1 MRYDLIVLFAM
12 NSLQLS
18 LNDILTLLSI
28 LAVGMIIILT
38 YHLIFVSVSLRRIT
52 DRLDQLSK
60 DVEAVILKPIGAV
73 DYMLDWFLS
82 MVDSMKAGHEEKTK
96 KKEHK

>member
-1 MRYDLIVLFAM
+1 MET
-12 NSLQLS
+12 LQLS

-28 LAVGMIIILT
+28 LAVGMLVILM

-52 DRLDQLSK
+52 DRMDQLSK

-82 MVDSMKAGHEEKTK
+82 MVDSMKADHTSVEK
-96 KKEHK
+96 KKKSHK

>member
-1 MRYDLIVLFAM
+1 MET
-12 NSLQLS
+12 LQLS

-28 LAVGMIIILT
+28 LAVGMLIILM
-38 YHLIFVSVSLRRIT
+38 YHLIFVSVSLRRIS
-52 DRLDQLSK
+52 DRMDQLSK

-82 MVDSMKAGHEEKTK
+82 MVDGMKADQTEK
-96 KKEHK
+96 KKKNHK

>member
-1 MRYDLIVLFAM
+1 MET
-12 NSLQLS
+12 LQLS

-28 LAVGMIIILT
+28 LAVGMLVILM

-52 DRLDQLSK
+52 DRMDQLSK

-82 MVDSMKAGHEEKTK
+82 MVDSMKADHTSAEK
-96 KKEHK
+96 KKKSHK